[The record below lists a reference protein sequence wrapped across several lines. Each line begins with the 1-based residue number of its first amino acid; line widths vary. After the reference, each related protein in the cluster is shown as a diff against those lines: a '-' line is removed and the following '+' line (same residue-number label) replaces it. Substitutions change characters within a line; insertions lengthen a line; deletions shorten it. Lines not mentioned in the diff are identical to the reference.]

1 METSQDDQ
9 GPPST
14 SSSSGLPAAGWYPDP
29 ENPSRSR
36 YWSGTDWTSWHRRG
50 PGTPPPPPQYRPL
63 GTLARVVIVL
73 LSVYFVVT
81 AIGLVSDWLEL
92 ELANRLVEDQAAVTP
107 AEMEASDARQ
117 GLIGILQ
124 VLIYVATGIMFII
137 WFRRAYRNLE
147 AWGTEGLRFEAGWT
161 VGGWLVPVL
170 NLVRPKQ
177 IMNDL
182 WRATDPELPVQ
193 PGVAWKQVRVPLMVH
208 AWWLL
213 FLLSLAVGIV
223 ASNFRE
229 ASTLQQIRGA
239 SVVTLLSDVL
249 ILPAA
254 VLACLVVNQITQ
266 RQRGHADKARYF
278 LVSSESRRV
287 RAEEEDA

>member
-9 GPPST
+9 DPPPAPSPI
-14 SSSSGLPAAGWYPDP
+14 GLPAAGWYPDP

-36 YWSGTDWTSWHRRG
+36 YWSGTEWTWHRRG

-63 GTLARVVIVL
+63 GTLAWVVIML
-73 LSVYFVVT
+73 LAAYFVVT
-81 AIGLVSDWLEL
+81 TIGVVSDWLEL
-92 ELANRLVEDQAAVTP
+92 ELINRVAEDQVAVTQ
-107 AEMEASDARQ
+107 AEMDASDARQ
-117 GLIGILQ
+117 NLIGILQ
-124 VLIYVATGIMFII
+124 VLIYLATGIIFII
-137 WFRRAYRNLE
+137 WFRRAYRNLV
-147 AWGTEGLRFEAGWT
+147 AWGTESLRFEAGWT
-161 VGGWLVPVL
+161 VGGWLVPFL

-182 WRATDPELPVQ
+182 WRATDPELPIQ
-193 PGVAWKQVRVPLMVH
+193 PGIAWKQVRVPLVVH

-223 ASNFRE
+223 ASNLRQE
-229 ASTLQQIRGA
+229 ASTLQQFRGA
-239 SVVTLLSDVL
+239 SIATLLGDVL

-266 RQRGHADKARYF
+266 RQRGHADKARV
-278 LVSSESRRV
+278 LPGEQ
-287 RAEEEDA
+287 

>member
-1 METSQDDQ
+1 MGTSQYDQ
-9 GPPST
+9 DPPAT
-14 SSSSGLPAAGWYPDP
+14 PLPTGLPAAGWYPDP

-36 YWSGTDWTSWHRRG
+36 YWSGTAWTSWHRSG

-63 GTLARVVIVL
+63 ATLARVVITL

-81 AIGLVSDWLEL
+81 AIGVVSDWLQL
-92 ELANRLVEDQAAVTP
+92 DLVNRLVEDQTAVTP
-107 AEMEASDARQ
+107 AELDASDARQ
-117 GLIGILQ
+117 NLIGILQ
-124 VLIYVATGIMFII
+124 LVIYLATGITFII
-137 WFRRAYRNLE
+137 WFRRAYRNLV

-161 VGGWLVPVL
+161 VGGWLVPFL

-182 WRATDPELPVQ
+182 WRATDPALPVQ
-193 PGVAWKQVRVPLMVH
+193 PGVAWKQVRVPLVVH

-223 ASNFRE
+223 ASNLRPG

-239 SVVTLLSDVL
+239 SDVTLLSDAL

-266 RQRGHADKARYF
+266 RQRG
-278 LVSSESRRV
+278 
-287 RAEEEDA
+287 RAEQRSAADLGVADQ

>member
-9 GPPST
+9 DPPAT
-14 SSSSGLPAAGWYPDP
+14 SSSIGLPAAGWYPDP

-36 YWSGTDWTSWHRRG
+36 YWNGTAWTSWHRRG

-63 GTLARVVIVL
+63 ATLARVVIVL
-73 LSVYFVVT
+73 LAAYFMLT
-81 AIGLVSDWLEL
+81 AIGVGSDWLEL
-92 ELANRLVEDQAAVTP
+92 ELINRVAEDQAAVTQ
-107 AEMEASDARQ
+107 AELDASDSRQ
-117 GLIGILQ
+117 NLIGILQ
-124 VLIYVATGIMFII
+124 VLIYLATGIMFII

-147 AWGTEGLRFEAGWT
+147 AWGTESLRFAAGWT
-161 VGGWLVPVL
+161 VGGWLVPFL

-182 WRATDPELPVQ
+182 WRATDPELSVQ
-193 PGVAWKQVRVPLMVH
+193 PGIVWKQVRVPLLVH

-223 ASNFRE
+223 ASNLGGE
-229 ASTLQQIRGA
+229 ASTLEQFRSA
-239 SVVTLLSDVL
+239 SIVTLLSDAL

-266 RQRGHADKARYF
+266 RQRG
-278 LVSSESRRV
+278 
-287 RAEEEDA
+287 RAEQRSSADLGVPDQ

>member
-9 GPPST
+9 DPPAIP
-14 SSSSGLPAAGWYPDP
+14 SSSGLPGAGWYPDP
-29 ENPSRSR
+29 QNPSRSR
-36 YWSGTDWTSWHRRG
+36 YWSGTEWTWHRRG
-50 PGTPPPPPQYRPL
+50 LGTPPPPPQYRPL
-63 GTLARVVIVL
+63 GTLAGVVIVL
-73 LSVYFVVT
+73 LSAYFVVS

-92 ELANRLVEDQAAVTP
+92 ELANRLVEDQAVAVTP
-107 AEMEASDARQ
+107 AELDASDARQ
-117 GLIGILQ
+117 GLIGVLQ
-124 VLIYVATGIMFII
+124 VLIYLATGVMFIL

-161 VGGWLVPVL
+161 VGGWLVPFL

-177 IMNDL
+177 VMNDL

-193 PGVAWKQVRVPLMVH
+193 PGVAWKQVRVPLLVH

-223 ASNFRE
+223 ASNLRQGV
-229 ASTLQQIRGA
+229 STLPQFRSA
-239 SVVTLLSDVL
+239 SLITLLGDAL

-266 RQRGHADKARYF
+266 RQRGHAGKAQIPPG
-278 LVSSESRRV
+278 EQ
-287 RAEEEDA
+287 